1 MPALDDPALLGRLDL
16 FRGLSPDELRRVNDV
31 LGKTRFPA
39 GAMIFTASQPGEVA
53 YVVHEGTLKVS
64 TLQSNGQ
71 ELTLAILGPGE
82 LVGELALA
90 DRAGRSADVVALE
103 AATLLWLD
111 RTAFGRLRRDFP
123 QVTENLIGLM
133 ARRLRVANAQFQ
145 AVATLDVP
153 GRVARQLTAL
163 ADAYGEPKATGGVL
177 IPFRLTQGD
186 LAGLV
191 GATRVR
197 VNEVVVGFKRRG
209 HITVDGRHRI
219 TILDRAALDVYTG

>member
-1 MPALDDPALLGRLDL
+1 VPALDDPALLGRLDL
-16 FRGLSPDELRRVNDV
+16 FRGLSSGELHRVNNL

-39 GAMIFTASQPGEVA
+39 GAMIFTANQPGEVA

-64 TLQSNGQ
+64 TLQPNGQ
-71 ELTLAILGPGE
+71 ELTLAILGPGD

-90 DRAGRSADVVALE
+90 DRAGRSADVVTLE

-111 RTAFGRLRRDFP
+111 RAAFGRLRREIP
-123 QVTENLIGLM
+123 QVTENLISLM
-133 ARRLRVANAQFQ
+133 ARRLRLANTQLQ

-153 GRVARQLTAL
+153 GRVARQLMAL
-163 ADAYGEPKATGGVL
+163 ADAYGEPAAAGGVR

-197 VNEVVVGFKRRG
+197 VNEVMVGFKRRG
-209 HITVDGRHRI
+209 HIAVDGRHRV